1 MMKCHRIVTQTTPL
15 LIHNMKKVLLTLAL
29 VTFTFGN
36 VTVAQNNNNNDARR
50 AEMVAR
56 QLERLER
63 DLKLT
68 DEQKP
73 KFEEIY
79 KRYQEELQGLRQN
92 QTRNQNRD
100 NDSKKEL
107 TEEEATAQLAEYFAQ
122 QEAQLSSMQ
131 ARIDVQKK
139 YCAEFSQILTPQQL
153 LKVFQPQ
160 RAQQQGGNRGGGR
173 GGFGGGGGFGGPG
186 GGFGGPGGGF

>member
-1 MMKCHRIVTQTTPL
+1 
-15 LIHNMKKVLLTLAL
+15 MKKTLLTLAL
-29 VTFTFGN
+29 AFLTIGN
-36 VTVAQNNNNNDARR
+36 VAMAQNNNDARR
-50 AEMVAR
+50 AEMQAR
-56 QLERLER
+56 QMERLER

-79 KRYQEELQGLRQN
+79 KRYQEELQSVRQN
-92 QTRNQNRD
+92 QTRNANND

-107 TEEEATAQLAEYFAQ
+107 TEEEATAQLAEVFAQ
-122 QEAQLSSMQ
+122 QEAQLSQMQ
-131 ARIDVQKK
+131 ARIDIQKK
-139 YCAEFSQILTPQQL
+139 YCAELSQVLTPQQL

-160 RAQQQGGNRGGGR
+160 RGQQQGGRGNGGR

-186 GGFGGPGGGF
+186 GGGGFGGPGGGF

>member
-1 MMKCHRIVTQTTPL
+1 
-15 LIHNMKKVLLTLAL
+15 MKKVLLTLAL